1 MKQNKNNKNKNEE
14 STSQLWTML
23 CSLKYMKLQFLELGK
38 RERIGK
44 KKKKDEIIVK
54 NYINMAKTINPYIQ
68 EVQLTPSPKHCG
80 I

>member
-1 MKQNKNNKNKNEE
+1 MKLNKNKNNKNKIEQ

-38 RERIGK
+38 RDKRR
-44 KKKKDEIIVK
+44 KDEIIVK
-54 NYINMAKTINPYIQ
+54 KSINMAKTINPYIQ
-68 EVQLTPSPKHCG
+68 EVQLTPSPIHHG

>member
-54 NYINMAKTINPYIQ
+54 NSINMAKTINPYIQ
-68 EVQLTPSPKHCG
+68 VQLTPSPKHCG